1 MIYPRRKPT
10 RLRGFDYASANYY
23 YVTLCTQDKAPI
35 FGHTGDLSL
44 FGRIAGEEMNNLF
57 SHYEDVCVDAY
68 VVMPNH
74 IHAILAIGC
83 GKPARREENPTL
95 SSVVALYKA
104 GVSRRIHS
112 IDPTVKV
119 WQKSF
124 YDEVI
129 RDGQHYSAVWNYIA
143 GNPQK

>member
-1 MIYPRRKPT
+1 MQFPQRKRT
-10 RLRGFDYASANYY
+10 RLRGYDYSTANYY
-23 YVTLCTQDKAPI
+23 YVTLCTQDKNPI
-35 FGHTGDLSL
+35 FGTPENLSV
-44 FGRIAGEEMNNLF
+44 FGRIAGEELNRISL
-57 SHYEDVCVDAY
+57 HYRDVCVDAY
-68 VVMPNH
+68 AIMPNH
-74 IHAILAIGC
+74 VHAIIEIGC
-83 GKPARREENPTL
+83 AEPVQTEENPTL

-129 RDGQHYSAVWNYIA
+129 KSEQHYMAVWNYVV
-143 GNPQK
+143 GNPRK